1 MNSVEPK
8 TQAFSSLPTDG
19 VIESEAGNGHELNE
33 PAGGNIDKIRE
44 IIFGGQ
50 MRDYEKRFTLLET
63 RLIRESAEL
72 REETR
77 KRFEVLEMF
86 IKREFEVL
94 SDRLQTEQR
103 YREESVRGLSRE
115 FHEAGQTLE
124 TKIADLD
131 ASTARA
137 QRELREQILEQ
148 SKTLSDEI
156 RQKHDEMSSVLDQQV
171 AGINQDK
178 TGRADLAS
186 LFSDL
191 ALRLNTDLKGPSN
204 D

>member
-1 MNSVEPK
+1 MNSLQQE
-8 TQAFSSLPTDG
+8 TQAFSSITTEH
-19 VIESEAGNGHELNE
+19 VIDSAAPDGHEAKE
-33 PAGGNIDKIRE
+33 PEVGNIDKIRE

-50 MRDYEKRFTLLET
+50 MRDYEKRFVLLET
-63 RLIRESAEL
+63 RLIRESTEL

-103 YREESVRGLSRE
+103 YREESDRGVLRE
-115 FHEAGQTLE
+115 LHEAAQTLE
-124 TKIADLD
+124 AKISDVD
-131 ASTARA
+131 TSSARA

-148 SKTLSDEI
+148 SKMLTDEF

-191 ALRLNTDLKGPSN
+191 ALRLNTDLKLAG
-204 D
+204 DD